1 MGIHFYRN
9 ALHGGDW
16 VLQERLSNA
25 PWLSDLL
32 PKVSPLSTMRV
43 ITNSSWAYRDEGS
56 LPNKHGSG
64 SSEQAS
70 EYVKVLTAVLRLGRE
85 GASTDH
91 SSVLF
96 DVDKSTGQIK
106 TGLTNAHWY
115 KLGIS
120 NMLSCPWLPPSSVTE
135 RHPDP
140 PRAVVVGKYVPGI
153 KEALDVCIKYVSFR
167 CPLISTVYVY
177 STY

>member
-16 VLQERLSNA
+16 VIQERLSNA

-32 PKVSPLSTMRV
+32 PRVSPLSTMRV
-43 ITNSSWAYRDEGS
+43 ITCSSWAYRDDGTTPTGNNTLDDSSISAGS
-56 LPNKHGSG
+56 AEPSR
-64 SSEQAS
+64 
-70 EYVKVLTAVLRLGRE
+70 YVRALTAVLRLGRE

-96 DVDKSTGQIK
+96 DVDKTTGQIK

-115 KLGIS
+115 KLGPK
-120 NMLSCPWLPPSSVTE
+120 NVLSCPWLAPSSVID

-140 PRAVVVGKYVPGI
+140 PRAVVVGKFVPGI
-153 KEALDVCIKYVSFR
+153 KDALDLCVK
-167 CPLISTVYVY
+167 
-177 STY
+177 